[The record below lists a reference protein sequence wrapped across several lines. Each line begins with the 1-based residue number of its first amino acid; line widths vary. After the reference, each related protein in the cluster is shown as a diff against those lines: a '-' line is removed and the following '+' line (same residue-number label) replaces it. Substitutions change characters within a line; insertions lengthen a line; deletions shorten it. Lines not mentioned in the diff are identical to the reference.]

1 MLLQKLFE
9 PILSLW
15 IPSSFSQFGHGS
27 SGWTT
32 EQYIHIL
39 FLWTTWI
46 TAIFKPHFWLHS
58 RNNLVRRG
66 KKGKRESSIL
76 EVDPSLW
83 KLGCRKT
90 ANLIFHRGFD
100 SCSRKF
106 FFYIN
111 LFQVQHVHL
120 EEHHILRKRSI
131 DQNLRIKLYYDD
143 SVYK

>member
-1 MLLQKLFE
+1 MGRVQTNTVGLLVYEFYLLYPPYLGVIALFGTYEYIKLRVFNLERIFLRELRYLRNVKLFQKLFE

-66 KKGKRESSIL
+66 KKGKWRH
-76 EVDPSLW
+76 P
-83 KLGCRKT
+83 
-90 ANLIFHRGFD
+90 
-100 SCSRKF
+100 
-106 FFYIN
+106 Y
-111 LFQVQHVHL
+111 
-120 EEHHILRKRSI
+120 
-131 DQNLRIKLYYDD
+131 
-143 SVYK
+143 